1 MNLNHFRVQGPISS
15 SIDKMIKM
23 NDNSQWV
30 EVTEIKDLFS
40 FIKSVS
46 KEMKGIWRSCLI
58 ELSFQID
65 YKDPWIIGLIGFHM
79 VITTLTL
86 MTRKSCNFQ
95 VFLFLVLSKY
105 TQEMFLGVLD

>member
-1 MNLNHFRVQGPISS
+1 
-15 SIDKMIKM
+15 MIKM

-46 KEMKGIWRSCLI
+46 KEMGCIRRSCLI
-58 ELSFQID
+58 ESSFQID
-65 YKDPWIIGLIGFHM
+65 YRDPWIIGLIGFHM

-95 VFLFLVLSKY
+95 VFLFLVLSKC
-105 TQEMFLGVLD
+105 TLKLFLNVLD